1 MNFHGMID
9 LNTILTEDKAYGL
22 EWTPRFG
29 YLADSTIA
37 AMYGS
42 DYAGLL
48 QKTASGQIPE
58 IKWAAPFGLSVT
70 LSIPP
75 YPTEIRLPKA
85 KDVMIEGIDPEN
97 LEQLTSTYLY
107 DVMLSKD
114 KKHLITSGNYG
125 YICAPIGIG
134 DTIEEA
140 NTKCEAAI
148 KKIQIPNMQY
158 RTDTYKS
165 TMKRY
170 NELQNWGWLNH

>member
-37 AMYGS
+37 AMYGTG
-42 DYAGLL
+42 YGELL
-48 QKTASGQIPE
+48 QKTASGQVPE
-58 IKWAAPFGLSVT
+58 IKWEAPFGLSVT

-75 YPTEIRLPKA
+75 YPTEIRIPKA
-85 KDVMIEGIDPEN
+85 KDVMIDGIDPEN

-134 DTIEEA
+134 DSIEEA
-140 NTKCEAAI
+140 DARCQSAI

-170 NELQNWGWLNH
+170 NELQTWGWLNH

>member
-1 MNFHGMID
+1 
-9 LNTILTEDKAYGL
+9 
-22 EWTPRFG
+22 
-29 YLADSTIA
+29 
-37 AMYGS
+37 
-42 DYAGLL
+42 
-48 QKTASGQIPE
+48 
-58 IKWAAPFGLSVT
+58 
-70 LSIPP
+70 
-75 YPTEIRLPKA
+75 
-85 KDVMIEGIDPEN
+85 MIEGIDPEN